1 MTITVLLLLHGLVA
15 MLLVGAITH
24 QAIAVW
30 RRAPTPGAQF
40 FRRLS
45 SVNTGVYT
53 NAVIVLY
60 VLVVIGGGVIYPTY
74 VLDVKAS
81 LTDAQML
88 SAIGAFEIKEHVAI
102 FGLALL
108 PSYRYYWVNEP
119 GITHDWARKLN
130 TTAVAAIVWWSFAVG
145 HILNN
150 IKGL

>member
-24 QAIAVW
+24 QLIAVW
-30 RRAPTPGAQF
+30 RSAPPAPGAKF
-40 FRRLS
+40 LRRLS
-45 SVNTGVYT
+45 AVNSVLYT
-53 NAVIVLY
+53 DAVILLY

-88 SAIGAFEIKEHVAI
+88 SAIGAFEIKEHVAVY
-102 FGLALL
+102 GLALL
-108 PSYRYYWVNEP
+108 PTYRYFWTDVAHV
-119 GITHDWARKLN
+119 TARRLN
-130 TTAVAAIVWWSFAVG
+130 TSVVAAIVWWSFGVG
-145 HILNN
+145 HVLNN

>member
-30 RRAPTPGAQF
+30 RTAPAPGAMF

-45 SVNTGVYT
+45 SVSTTVYT

-60 VLVVIGGGVIYPTY
+60 VAVFIGGGVIYPTY

-88 SAIGAFEIKEHVAI
+88 AAIGAFEIKEHVAA
-102 FGLALL
+102 FGLAFL
-108 PSYRYYWVNEP
+108 PTYKYFWSDDAQL
-119 GITHDWARKLN
+119 IARRLN
-130 TTAVAAIVWWSFAVG
+130 TTALAAIVWWSFGVG
-145 HILNN
+145 HVLNN

>member
-1 MTITVLLLLHGLVA
+1 MTITILLLLHGLVA

-30 RRAPTPGAQF
+30 RTAPAPGAKF

-45 SVNTGVYT
+45 GVNSLVYT

-108 PSYRYYWVNEP
+108 PSYRYFWTE
-119 GITHDWARKLN
+119 GASRIAQQLN
-130 TTAVAAIVWWSFAVG
+130 TTVLAAIVWWSFGVG
-145 HILNN
+145 HVLNN